1 MQFSKD
7 NSMERQRD
15 EINPSQK
22 NDSKYQLSFTTQNTL
37 IANEKSD
44 KEALLIAEKQGKK
57 GRMAISGDISK
68 LHESKKLDESGKR
81 DNNRATWNHV

>member
-44 KEALLIAEKQGKK
+44 KEALLIAEK
-57 GRMAISGDISK
+57 
-68 LHESKKLDESGKR
+68 
-81 DNNRATWNHV
+81 